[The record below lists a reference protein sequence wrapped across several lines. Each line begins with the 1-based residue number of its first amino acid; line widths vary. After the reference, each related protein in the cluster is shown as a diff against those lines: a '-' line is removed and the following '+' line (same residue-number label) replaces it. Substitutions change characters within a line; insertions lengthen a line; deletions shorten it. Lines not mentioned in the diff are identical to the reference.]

1 MSHKQRLQLGPIY
14 QLSSE
19 EERLLILYLNKM
31 IKEGKI
37 HPSSGMVGSP
47 VLFLP
52 EPNGQGIR
60 LCVDWRHLNVYMKED
75 RTPLPIIVELQN
87 HLAGANFVMKID
99 MESGFHLIRMALGHE
114 RFTAFRTNFGLYQY
128 LVIALG
134 LTNVPATIQR
144 EVNRIL

>member
-1 MSHKQRLQLGPIY
+1 
-14 QLSSE
+14 
-19 EERLLILYLNKM
+19 
-31 IKEGKI
+31 
-37 HPSSGMVGSP
+37 
-47 VLFLP
+47 
-52 EPNGQGIR
+52 
-60 LCVDWRHLNVYMKED
+60 MKED